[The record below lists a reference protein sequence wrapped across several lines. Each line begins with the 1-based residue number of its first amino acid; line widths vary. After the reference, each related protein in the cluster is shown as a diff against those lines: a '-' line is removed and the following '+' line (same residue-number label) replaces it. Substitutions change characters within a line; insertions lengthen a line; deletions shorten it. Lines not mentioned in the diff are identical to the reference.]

1 MEERQ
6 VAVIKTI
13 LFMSLVFERY
23 FLYEWTLMKEKIDI
37 PRDKLGEF
45 CRRHHIRKLG
55 LFGSVL
61 RDDFGPDSDVDV
73 LVEFDADCS
82 VGLFKMVELEQELS
96 ELFGRKV
103 DLVER
108 RSVERSDNYIRR
120 RHVLE
125 SVETVYVA

>member
-1 MEERQ
+1 
-6 VAVIKTI
+6 
-13 LFMSLVFERY
+13 
-23 FLYEWTLMKEKIDI
+23 MKGKIDI

-45 CRRHHIRKLG
+45 CRRHHILKLG

-61 RDDFGPDSDVDV
+61 REDFSDDSDLDV
-73 LVEFDADCS
+73 LVEFDAGCS
-82 VGLFKMVELEQELS
+82 VGLFEMVRVERELS

-108 RSVERSDNYIRR
+108 RSVEKSENYIRR
-120 RHVLE
+120 RHVLD